1 MNKNVLVFIIIIFV
15 ILFAYYVWPTPYI
28 YMSTTWNGNTFPT
41 RVNRITDETEIFII
55 GGGWTSTGKK

>member
-1 MNKNVLVFIIIIFV
+1 MNKNTLVVIIIIFI

-28 YMSTTWNGNTFPT
+28 YMSTEWRENTFPI

-55 GGGWTSTGKK
+55 GGGWTSTSKK